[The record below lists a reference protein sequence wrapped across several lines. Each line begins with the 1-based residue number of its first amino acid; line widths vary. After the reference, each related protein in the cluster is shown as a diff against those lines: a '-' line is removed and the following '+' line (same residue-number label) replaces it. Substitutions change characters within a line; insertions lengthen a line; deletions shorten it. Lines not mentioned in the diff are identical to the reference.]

1 MGRCGW
7 QLRVTPWVDA
17 AGKILM
23 DIHPEVS
30 TGIINPLTGI
40 PSQTTTEVSTR
51 MIVPDGETI
60 FVGGLIK
67 QSVEESKSG
76 VPVIGRIPGVGRL
89 FSNRENTKTRTET
102 IVLITPTILGAKSK
116 LVEED
121 TIEVIEQME
130 QRRSADEG
138 ELNNEMERFFGA
150 H

>member
-1 MGRCGW
+1 
-7 QLRVTPWVDA
+7 
-17 AGKILM
+17 
-23 DIHPEVS
+23 
-30 TGIINPLTGI
+30 
-40 PSQTTTEVSTR
+40 
-51 MIVPDGETI
+51 MIVADGETI